1 LHSYSNDVVQ
11 NKIFVYFFGDKFDK
25 HLGKNLSHQINLEL
39 KINKINKA
47 FENIIIG
54 VLFISFIYKFR
65 YSSIVKIPYL

>member
-1 LHSYSNDVVQ
+1 MHSYSNDAVQ

-47 FENIIIG
+47 FESIING
-54 VLFISFIYKFR
+54 VLFISFMYKFR
-65 YSSIVKIPYL
+65 YSSIAKIQYL